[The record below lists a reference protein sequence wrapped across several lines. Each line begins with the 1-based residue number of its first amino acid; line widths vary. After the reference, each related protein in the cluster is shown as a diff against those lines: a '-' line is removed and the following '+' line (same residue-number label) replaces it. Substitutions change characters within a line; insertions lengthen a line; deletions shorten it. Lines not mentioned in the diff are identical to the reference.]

1 MGAFARDSRAAIVLL
16 SEVAAMRFV
25 KMHGLGN
32 DYVFVDCF
40 AQRLDDVDLAALAR
54 RLSDRHRGV
63 GGDGLILIG
72 PSEQADVGMVIYNAD
87 GSRAEMCGNGIR
99 CVAKYAYERGLVGR
113 RVQEAGRRSG
123 RASMTVQADA
133 GVRAVEVLV
142 GCDGKRVESVRVDMG
157 RPKLEPS
164 EIPTTLPGPV
174 VVDRDVEISG
184 RRYRLTCVSLG
195 NPHAVVF
202 VDDVRA
208 VALAVEG
215 PAIETAEIFPRRT
228 NVHFV
233 QVEARDEVTMVTWER
248 GSGPTQA
255 CGTGASAV
263 CVAGS
268 LTGRTVR
275 QIRVNLPGGQLQI
288 HWADDEHVHMTGP
301 AEEVFTG
308 EWPV

>member
-1 MGAFARDSRAAIVLL
+1 
-16 SEVAAMRFV
+16 MRFV

-32 DYVFVDCF
+32 DYVFLDCF
-40 AQRLDDVDLAALAR
+40 EQRLEGVDLPVLAR

-63 GGDGLILIG
+63 GSDGLILIC
-72 PSEQADVGMVIYNAD
+72 PSEQADVGMVVYNAD

-99 CVAKYAYERGLVGR
+99 CVAKYAYERGLLR
-113 RVQEAGRRSG
+113 RGIQEAGARSG
-123 RASMTVQADA
+123 RGSMTVQTDT

-142 GCDGKRVESVRVDMG
+142 GGDGNRVESVRVDMG
-157 RPKLEPS
+157 RPKLDPS
-164 EIPTTLPGPV
+164 EIPTTLLGPV
-174 VVDRDVEISG
+174 VVDRAVEISG
-184 RRYRLTCVSLG
+184 RRYRLTCVSMG

-202 VDDVRA
+202 VDDVGA
-208 VALAVEG
+208 VALAEEG
-215 PAIETAEIFPRRT
+215 PAIETAKVFPRRT

-233 QVEARDEVTMVTWER
+233 QVGAPDEVTMVTWER
-248 GSGPTQA
+248 GSGATEA

-275 QIRVNLPGGQLQI
+275 QIRANLPGGQLAVQ
-288 HWADDEHVHMTGP
+288 WADDEHVYMTGP

-308 EWPV
+308 EWPL